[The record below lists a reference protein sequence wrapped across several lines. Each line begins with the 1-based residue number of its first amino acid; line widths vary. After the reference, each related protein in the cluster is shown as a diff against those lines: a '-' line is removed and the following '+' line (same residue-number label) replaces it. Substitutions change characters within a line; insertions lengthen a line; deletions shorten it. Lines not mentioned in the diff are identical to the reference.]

1 MTKQELIADVA
12 NLIRYHM
19 ECMDDF
25 TNKEL
30 AEVIV
35 ELCEMYIEE
44 EE

>member
-1 MTKQELIADVA
+1 MTKQELLLDIEE
-12 NLIRYHM
+12 LIKNHM
-19 ECMDDF
+19 ECNDTL